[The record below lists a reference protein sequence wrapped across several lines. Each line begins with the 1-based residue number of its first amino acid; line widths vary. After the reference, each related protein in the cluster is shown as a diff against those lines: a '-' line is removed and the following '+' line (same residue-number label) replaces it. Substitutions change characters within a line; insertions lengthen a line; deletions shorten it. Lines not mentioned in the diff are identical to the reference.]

1 MLLRVHNLTKR
12 FGKDEAVSSVS
23 FDVNQGDYVAII
35 GPSGSGKTTLLS
47 MLTGMLSPSE
57 GDILYDQTK
66 LSQISKQEL
75 AEIRA
80 RDLGLVFQFSELV
93 GNLTIKEN
101 ILLPA
106 LFTRKFS
113 NDDYIRKCDYLI
125 EHLKLGDIQNSLP
138 RTLSGGQIQKAAI
151 ARSLIN
157 DPAILFADEP
167 SGDLDPENSYLV
179 QLLLNE
185 YNKRNHSIIL
195 VTHDMKLAFDA
206 QTVYEMKNGKFDQVI
221 KGE

>member
-12 FGKDEAVSSVS
+12 FGNEEAVSSVS

-47 MLTGMLSPSE
+47 MLTGMLSPTE
-57 GDILYDQTK
+57 GDILYDQIK

-106 LFTRKFS
+106 LFTKKFS

-125 EHLKLGDIQNSLP
+125 DHLKLGDIQNSLP

-206 QTVYEMKNGKFDQVI
+206 QTVYEMKNGRFEQVI

>member
-12 FGKDEAVSSVS
+12 YGSEEAVRSIS

-47 MLTGMLSPSE
+47 MLTGMLSASE
-57 GDILYDQTK
+57 GDILYDQVK
-66 LSQISKQEL
+66 LSQMSHREL
-75 AEIRA
+75 SEMRA
-80 RDLGLVFQFSELV
+80 NDLGLVFQFSELV
-93 GNLTIKEN
+93 SNLTIREN
-101 ILLPA
+101 ILLPG
-106 LFTRKFS
+106 LFTKKFS
-113 NDDYIRKCDYLI
+113 NAEYQRKCDYLL
-125 EHLKLGDIQNSLP
+125 EHLRLTNIQNFLP
-138 RTLSGGQIQKAAI
+138 RQLSGGQIQKASI

-206 QTVYEMKNGKFDQVI
+206 QTVYEMKNGQFEQVI